1 MWDQDNRS
9 KYERKGPGY
18 PSDLLDDEWLL
29 LEPLLPPQRWTCRR
43 RIVNAILYQLT
54 TGCQWR
60 QLPKDFPPRSTVF
73 DHFRDW
79 SHDGALTYI
88 HHTLYKKVRE
98 LEGRSAEP
106 TLAIVDSQSVKAAE
120 KGGATLIR
128 RVTMPARR
136 SREKSGTQRSIR
148 SVLS

>member
-18 PSDLLDDEWLL
+18 PSDLRDDEWAL

-43 RIVNAILYQLT
+43 RIANAILYQLT

-60 QLPKDFPPRSTVF
+60 QLPKDFPARSTVF

-79 SHDGALTYI
+79 AHDGALTHI

-98 LEGRSAEP
+98 LEERNAEP

-120 KGGATLIR
+120 KGGRTLIR
-128 RVTMPARR
+128 RATTPERR
-136 SREKSGTQRSIR
+136 SRVKSGTLRSIR
-148 SVLS
+148 SVWS